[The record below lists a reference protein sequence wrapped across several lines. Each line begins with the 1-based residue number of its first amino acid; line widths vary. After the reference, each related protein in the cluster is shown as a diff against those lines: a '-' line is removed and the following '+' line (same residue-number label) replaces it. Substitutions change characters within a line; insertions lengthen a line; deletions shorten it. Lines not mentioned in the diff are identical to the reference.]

1 MAPVLQKAPGVSVKE
16 VQRDK
21 EFLGLVERCGVDVG
35 GEEGEG
41 KEMSRV
47 VRMWCWDERKTLS
60 MKVMVP

>member
-35 GEEGEG
+35 GEQRKGGGGGERD
-41 KEMSRV
+41 EPCCEDV
-47 VRMWCWDERKTLS
+47 VLG
-60 MKVMVP
+60 